1 MNAKNNTTNM
11 QSPKLEI
18 HSLRD
23 NMYVLFLK
31 GNKLLEFT
39 EKNNGKLIYFTHNT
53 LGNNRE
59 IAY

>member
-31 GNKLLEFT
+31 GNKLLKVT
-39 EKNNGKLIYFTHNT
+39 EKK
-53 LGNNRE
+53 
-59 IAY
+59 